1 MTTADVVISTRGTGV
16 RIEVSGEIDLE
27 NATSVEAQLAAAI
40 PNDATDVHLGMA
52 GLEYLDSAGLRVL
65 FALAARLEV
74 LQIGLRCHVPKGS
87 VPRRV
92 LELSGFE
99 QLAPL
104 DDRPGD

>member
-1 MTTADVVISTRGTGV
+1 MYSPPPARVW
-16 RIEVSGEIDLE
+16 
-27 NATSVEAQLAAAI
+27 AAAGWSGLVQRRGL
-40 PNDATDVHLGMA
+40 DAEAPAAAVA
-52 GLEYLDSAGLRVL
+52 RRL

-87 VPRRV
+87 LPRRV